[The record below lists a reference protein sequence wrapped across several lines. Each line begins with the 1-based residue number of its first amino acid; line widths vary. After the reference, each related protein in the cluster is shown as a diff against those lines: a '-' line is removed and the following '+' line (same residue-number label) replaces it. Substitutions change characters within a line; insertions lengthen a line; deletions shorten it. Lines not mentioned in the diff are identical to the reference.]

1 MRYLIFA
8 IVVFVFSSTDLLAQP
23 RPAETASNAGKQAPP
38 TFKAKYE
45 GGLFGYSKKI
55 DGTLNFDDD
64 NERLVFR
71 DKDKKEMFSLTYE
84 SLLTVYPNSQSVTST
99 TGNVVRNLP
108 LPGAGLA
115 GFIKE
120 KRRYIVMQFNDQ
132 DADVR
137 GTVSFKIDDKELLD
151 SAIQTIGRK
160 AKMTQ
165 RGDSYYRPRQMRTT
179 TNPI

>member
-1 MRYLIFA
+1 MRYFLIA
-8 IVVFVFSSTDLLAQP
+8 MIALTMTAGVAVAQP
-23 RPAETASNAGKQAPP
+23 RPAESTPVQTKQAPP

-55 DGTLNFDDD
+55 DGTLNFDDE

-71 DKDKKEMFSLTYE
+71 DKNRKEMFSLPYE
-84 SLLTVYPNSQSVTST
+84 SLLTIYPHSQSVTST

-115 GFIKE
+115 GFIKS
-120 KRRYIVMQFNDQ
+120 KRRYIVMQFSDP

-137 GTVSFKIDDKELLD
+137 GTISFKVDDKDLID
-151 SAIQTIGRK
+151 SAIQTIGNK

-179 TNPI
+179 ADPI